1 MKKIVSLLLFLVYCV
16 LFTSSAPLA
25 ALQNT
30 NEYYLISEKV
40 EYCDDGYNIIRLYES
55 TESSYRNT
63 YTKTGVAEY
72 LHYSSDNTLV
82 WKYTLTGY
90 FEVNQGI
97 SSICYDVDYSTQIN
111 SNGWHFYNNGTYYNG
126 NTAYGA
132 GTFKYKVL
140 MITINTI
147 NVDLSVTCDIYG
159 NIS

>member
-1 MKKIVSLLLFLVYCV
+1 MKKIVSFLSFLIIFV
-16 LFTSSAPLA
+16 LFTSSTPLRA
-25 ALQNT
+25 SQST
-30 NEYYLISEKV
+30 SEYCLISEKV
-40 EYCDDGYNIIRLYES
+40 EYCDGGYNIIRLYES
-55 TESSYRNT
+55 IANDYRNT

-72 LHYSSDNTLV
+72 LHYSNDNTLV

-90 FEVNQGI
+90 FEVNQGV
-97 SSICYDVDYSTQIN
+97 SSVCYDVDYSTQIN
-111 SNGWHFYNNGTYYNG
+111 SNGWHFYNDGTYYSG

-147 NVDLSVTCDIYG
+147 NVNLSVTCDIYG